1 MHIVNKQV
9 VTALASASLLFIS
22 IACNRSSGS
31 AGGAQ
36 NNAAAAAVNGKE
48 IMLSEVDLLI
58 SQQANGKMA
67 QLPPLDLAA
76 ARLQV
81 AEGLIQREVLFQRAE
96 KEKLLPSE
104 EEVTQAL
111 NAQKQQGR
119 LTEEE
124 YQKRLQET
132 GKTEQAIREELR
144 KQIAVQRLQ
153 EKISGKISISDREVE
168 DFYNNNKQSFVNAR
182 GVGLAAIVVDPAD
195 NGAQNDAKSE
205 ADAASKIN
213 IIYQRLKSGADF
225 ATVARAESED
235 PSNLRGGDIG
245 FASED
250 QLKQNGFP
258 PDLIAKLF
266 GSMQVGDI
274 TPAFQTSGGR
284 WSIFKLTAR
293 QLQNENLT
301 IDSPGVREQIKDELL
316 NQRRRLLN
324 AALLEMAMNE
334 AKVVNHLAQNMINS
348 PSNLSGLR
356 PAPAGSPAPGGS
368 PAASSTAATPTTSP
382 AATPSSS
389 PGR

>member
-1 MHIVNKQV
+1 MRIFNKQV
-9 VTALASASLLFIS
+9 GVALVSVSVLLMS
-22 IACNRSSGS
+22 VACNRSSGS
-31 AGGAQ
+31 SAGAQ
-36 NNAAAAAVNGKE
+36 NNAAAAAVNGKD
-48 IMLSEVDLLI
+48 IMLKEIDLLI
-58 SQQANGKMA
+58 SQQTNGQQT

-132 GKTEQAIREELR
+132 GRTEQAIREELR

-153 EKISGKISISDREVE
+153 EKVSGNISISDREVE

-182 GVGLAAIVVDPAD
+182 GVGLAAIVVDPTD

-205 ADAASKIN
+205 TDASSKIN

-235 PSNLRGGDIG
+235 PSNLRGGDVG
-245 FASED
+245 FASEE

-274 TPAFQTSGGR
+274 TPPVQTSTGR
-284 WSIFKLTAR
+284 YSIFKLTGR

-301 IDSPGVREQIKDELL
+301 LDSPGVREQIKDELL

-324 AALLEMAMNE
+324 AALLGVATNE
-334 AKVVNHLAQNMINS
+334 AKIVNHLAQNMINS

-356 PAPAGSPAPGGS
+356 PAPAGSPAAAVS
-368 PAASSTAATPTTSP
+368 PSASP
-382 AATPSSS
+382 AATVSSS

>member
-1 MHIVNKQV
+1 MRIFNKQV
-9 VTALASASLLFIS
+9 VALASASLLLIS
-22 IACNRSSGS
+22 IACNRSTGSS
-31 AGGAQ
+31 AGAP
-36 NNAAAAAVNGKE
+36 NTAAAAAVNGKE
-48 IMLSEVDLLI
+48 ILLSEVDVLI
-58 SQQANGKMA
+58 SQQAGGKIA

-124 YQKRLQET
+124 YQKKLQEA

-153 EKISGKISISDREVE
+153 EKVSGKISISDREVE

-182 GVGLAAIVVDPAD
+182 GVGLAAVVVDPAD

-205 ADAASKIN
+205 TDAASKIN

-235 PSNLRGGDIG
+235 QSNLRGGDIG
-245 FASED
+245 FATEE

-258 PDLIAKLF
+258 PDLIAKLL

-274 TPAFQTSGGR
+274 TPPVQTSSGR
-284 WSIFKLTAR
+284 WSIFKLTNR

-301 IDSPGVREQIKDELL
+301 LDSPGVREQIKDELL

-324 AALLEMAMNE
+324 AALLELAMNE
-334 AKVVNHLAQNMINS
+334 AKVVNHLAQSMINS

-368 PAASSTAATPTTSP
+368 PAANSAAGTSSASP
-382 AATPSSS
+382 AAATSSS